1 MHTARVRSCGPRWAV
16 SPRRNGPLFGSP
28 AAGCAAS
35 GSSLPGFAFLS
46 AAAFMGLVVGSV
58 VIGCKPGANRP
69 ATVPVSGTVTLKG
82 SPIAGATV
90 SFQAVDGS
98 RSSVAIT
105 DESGRYEL
113 TTFVRGDGAVP
124 GEYKV
129 AVTKVTQAVVESVP
143 GAKYE
148 PPSGP
153 IPEPKNQL
161 PAKYADADKSGL
173 KFTVTNGS
181 NAADFSLAP

>member
-1 MHTARVRSCGPRWAV
+1 LIDTARVRSSGPKWVV
-16 SPRRNGPLFGSP
+16 SPRLQRPLSGSP
-28 AAGCAAS
+28 TPGVPK
-35 GSSLPGFAFLS
+35 PGFAFLS
-46 AAAFMGLVVGSV
+46 VAAFMGLVVGTV
-58 VIGCKPGANRP
+58 VIGCKPGVNRP
-69 ATVPVSGTVTLKG
+69 ATAPVTGTVTLNG

-129 AVTKVTQAVVESVP
+129 AVTKFTQAIVEPVP

-153 IPEPKNQL
+153 IPDPKNQL
-161 PAKYADADKSGL
+161 PAKYANADNSGL
-173 KFTVTNGS
+173 KVTVTS
-181 NAADFSLAP
+181 ESTVADFSLAP

>member
-1 MHTARVRSCGPRWAV
+1 MHTAGFLPRPAPGGA
-16 SPRRNGPLFGSP
+16 SFRCLGLFV
-28 AAGCAAS
+28 AGLL
-35 GSSLPGFAFLS
+35 GGV
-46 AAAFMGLVVGSV
+46 GVILVA
-58 VIGCKPGANRP
+58 GCKPATNRP
-69 ATVPVSGTVTLKG
+69 ATAPVSGAVTLG
-82 SPIAGATV
+82 GAPVAGATV

-105 DESGRYEL
+105 DASGRYEL

-124 GEYKV
+124 GDYKV
-129 AVTKVTQAVVESVP
+129 AVSKMTQDVVESAP
-143 GAKYE
+143 GEKYE
-148 PPSGP
+148 PPTGP

-173 KFTVTNGS
+173 KATVTTGS